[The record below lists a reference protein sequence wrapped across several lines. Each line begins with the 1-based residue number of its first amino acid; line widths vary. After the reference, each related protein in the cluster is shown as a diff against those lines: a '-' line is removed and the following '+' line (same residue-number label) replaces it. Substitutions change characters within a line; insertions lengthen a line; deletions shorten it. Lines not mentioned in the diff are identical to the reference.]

1 MSEVQEMKN
10 VRTREGIVVSDKA
23 NKTITVNVERRVQ
36 HKLYGKYITRSTR
49 FSVHDEENTCKVGD
63 RVEIR
68 ESRPISKNK
77 SWTLVRVIERA
88 AE

>member
-10 VRTREGIVVSDKA
+10 VRTREGIVVSDKG

-36 HKLYGKYITRSTR
+36 HELYGKYVTRSTR

-63 RVEIR
+63 RVEIC

>member
-1 MSEVQEMKN
+1 MSEVQDMKN
-10 VRTREGIVVSDKA
+10 VRTREGVVVSDKA
-23 NKTITVNVERRVQ
+23 DKTITVNVERRVQ
-36 HKLYGKYITRSTR
+36 HALYGKYITRSTR
-49 FSVHDEENTCKVGD
+49 FRVHDEENTCKTGD